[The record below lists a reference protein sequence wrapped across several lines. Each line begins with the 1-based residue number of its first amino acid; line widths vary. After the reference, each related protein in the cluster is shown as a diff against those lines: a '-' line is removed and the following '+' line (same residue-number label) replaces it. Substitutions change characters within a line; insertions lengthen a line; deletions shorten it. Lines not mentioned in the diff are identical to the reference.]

1 MTSLIEERLA
11 GAVWGHLVGDALGVP
26 YEFRAP
32 GTIAEVR
39 WGVAGTHGQP
49 AGTWS
54 DDGGL
59 MLALLDS
66 LLEAGF
72 DMEDQGRRALA
83 WHETDAYKAGPLFD
97 IGITT
102 SRALS
107 RLRNGIPA
115 LEAGGRDERDNGNG
129 SLMRILPIAL
139 VDPRLSIRT
148 VAEQAASASRLTHA
162 HPRAQVACA
171 VYCAAARRLLE
182 EPAGVDSA
190 LSAALD
196 DARLAGSSEHLV
208 ELDNLI
214 GYGLRS
220 GSGYVL
226 DTFWSAWSAF
236 ASSSSY
242 RETVEKA
249 IRLGHDTDTT
259 ACIAGG
265 LAGLR
270 WGIESIPIEWLSGM
284 RGREIAQPLVDRLVE
299 RWKTAARC

>member
-1 MTSLIEERLA
+1 MTLTIEDRLA

-32 GTIAEVR
+32 GTIFEVR
-39 WGVAGTHGQP
+39 WGAAGTHGQP
-49 AGTWS
+49 PGTWS

-72 DMEDQGRRALA
+72 DLEDQGRRALA
-83 WHETDAYKAGPLFD
+83 WHETDAYKPGALFD

-139 VDPRLSIRT
+139 VDAGLPTRT
-148 VAEQAASASRLTHA
+148 VAERAASASGLTHA

-171 VYCAAARRLLE
+171 VYCALARRLLQ
-182 EPAGVDSA
+182 EPAGVDVA
-190 LSAALD
+190 LSAAID
-196 DARLAGSSEHLV
+196 DVRLAAGPEQVV
-208 ELDNLI
+208 ELENLI
-214 GYGLRS
+214 GYGARS

-226 DTFWSAWSAF
+226 DSFWSAWSAF

-242 RETVEKA
+242 QETVEKA

-265 LAGLR
+265 LAGLH
-270 WGIESIPIEWLSGM
+270 WGIRSIPVEWLKGM
-284 RGREIAQPLVDRLVE
+284 RGQEIAQPLVDRLVE